1 MATDTTTATDLLP
14 VAPLIPAGLDTPTL
28 VIDLDIVE
36 RNARRM
42 AERVAA
48 RGIALRPHVK
58 THKSVALARI
68 QLDAGASGVTVGTL
82 GEAEVMAEGGITDI
96 LLAYPI
102 WIDDAKATRLRA
114 LHAREGVRL
123 TVGIDS
129 AAGAERLAAAVSGAA
144 KPLGVMIEIDPHYQR
159 TGIDPSAA
167 GELGTHAAGLGLEV
181 RGVFAHGG
189 HAYRGREMV
198 DGAANDE
205 VNAVT
210 IARDSLAA
218 AGFESLVLSA
228 GSTPTA
234 LLDLVA
240 PINEVR
246 PGTYLINDRIEL
258 YMGACA
264 PDDIAMAVAAT
275 VVSDNVPGKFVINAG
290 AKSLTKDM
298 PPYLTGFGMIPEYPD
313 GVIERVSDYHGEV
326 RLPDG
331 AQGPRLGD
339 VVAVVP
345 NHACPVIDLYDTF
358 VATRSGT
365 VVGEWPI
372 DARGRRG

>member
-1 MATDTTTATDLLP
+1 MVTAETLP
-14 VAPLIPAGLDTPTL
+14 LPTAPMLPEGLDTPAL

-42 AERVAA
+42 ADSVAE

-68 QLDAGASGVTVGTL
+68 QLDAGAVGVTVGTL
-82 GEAEVMAEGGITDI
+82 GEAEVMAEGGVTDI

-102 WIDDAKATRLRA
+102 WVDDPKAARLRA
-114 LHAREGVRL
+114 VHEREAVRL

-129 AAGAERLAAAVSGAA
+129 AAGAERLAAAVAGSA
-144 KPLGVMIEIDPHYQR
+144 KPLGVMIEVDPHYQR
-159 TGIDPSAA
+159 TGVDPALA
-167 GELGTHAAGLGLEV
+167 GELGTHAARLGLEV
-181 RGVFAHGG
+181 RGVFTHGG
-189 HAYRGREMV
+189 HAYRGRDMV

-205 VNAVT
+205 LEAVT
-210 IARDSLAA
+210 VARDALAA
-218 AGFESLVLSA
+218 AGFENLTLSA

-234 LLDLVA
+234 LLDLIA
-240 PINEVR
+240 PVNEVR

-264 PDDIAMAVAAT
+264 PDEIAMAVAAT
-275 VVSDNVPGKFVINAG
+275 VVSDNIPGKFVINAG

-298 PPYLTGFGMIPEYPD
+298 PPYLTGFGMIPAYPD

-326 RLPDG
+326 RLPD
-331 AQGPRLGD
+331 AANSPRLGD

-358 VATRSGT
+358 IATRSGT
-365 VVGEWPI
+365 IVGEWPI

>member
-1 MATDTTTATDLLP
+1 MVESMLEVLP
-14 VAPLIPAGLDTPTL
+14 VAPILPPGLDTPAL

-42 AERVAA
+42 AESVAQ

-68 QLDAGASGVTVGTL
+68 QLDAGANGVTVGTL
-82 GEAEVMAEGGITDI
+82 GEAEVMAEGGVNDI

-102 WIDDAKATRLRA
+102 WVDDLKAPRLRA
-114 LHAREGVRL
+114 VHEREGVRL

-129 AAGAERLAAAVSGAA
+129 AAGAERVAAAVTGTT
-144 KPLGVMIEIDPHYQR
+144 KPLGVMIEVDPHYQR
-159 TGIDPSAA
+159 TGIAPEAA
-167 GELGTHAAGLGLEV
+167 GNLGMHAARLGLKV

-189 HAYRGREMV
+189 HAYRGREHIE
-198 DGAANDE
+198 GAATDE
-205 VNAVT
+205 VEAV
-210 IARDSLAA
+210 IAAYYALAEV
-218 AGFESLVLSA
+218 GFSDLVLSV

-264 PDDIAMAVAAT
+264 PDEIAMAVAAT
-275 VVSDNVPGKFVINAG
+275 VVSDNIAGKFVINAG

-298 PPYLTGFGMIPEYPD
+298 PPYLTGFGMIPAFPD

-326 RLPDG
+326 RLPEG
-331 AQGPRLGD
+331 AAAPRLGD

-358 VATRSGT
+358 IATRSGT
-365 VVGEWPI
+365 LVGEWPI

>member
-1 MATDTTTATDLLP
+1 VVTAETLP
-14 VAPLIPAGLDTPTL
+14 LPTAPMLPEGLDTPAL

-36 RNARRM
+36 RSARRM
-42 AERVAA
+42 ADSVAE

-68 QLDAGASGVTVGTL
+68 QLDAGAVGVTVGTL
-82 GEAEVMAEGGITDI
+82 GEAEVMAEGGVTDI

-102 WIDDAKATRLRA
+102 WVDDPKAARLRA
-114 LHAREGVRL
+114 VHEREAVRL

-129 AAGAERLAAAVSGAA
+129 AAGAERIAAALAGSA
-144 KPLGVMIEIDPHYQR
+144 KPLGVMIEVDPHYQR
-159 TGIDPSAA
+159 TGVDPALA
-167 GELGTHAAGLGLEV
+167 GELGTHAARLGLEV
-181 RGVFAHGG
+181 RGVFTHGG
-189 HAYRGREMV
+189 HAYRGRDMV

-205 VNAVT
+205 LEAVT
-210 IARDSLAA
+210 VARDALAA
-218 AGFESLVLSA
+218 AGFENLTLSA

-234 LLDLVA
+234 LLDLIA
-240 PINEVR
+240 PVNEVR

-264 PDDIAMAVAAT
+264 PDEIAMAVAAT
-275 VVSDNVPGKFVINAG
+275 VVSDNIPGKFVINAG

-298 PPYLTGFGMIPEYPD
+298 PPYLTGFGMIPAYPD

-331 AQGPRLGD
+331 AESPRLGD

-358 VATRSGT
+358 MATRSGT
-365 VVGEWPI
+365 LIGEWPI

>member
-1 MATDTTTATDLLP
+1 
-14 VAPLIPAGLDTPTL
+14 LDTPTL

-42 AERVAA
+42 ADSVAA
-48 RGIALRPHVK
+48 RGISLRPHVK
-58 THKSVALARI
+58 THKSIALARI
-68 QLDAGASGVTVGTL
+68 QLDAGAVGVTVGTL
-82 GEAEVMAEGGITDI
+82 GEAEVMAEGGVSDI

-102 WIDDAKATRLRA
+102 WTDEVKAARLRA
-114 LHAREGVRL
+114 VHEREGVRL

-129 AAGAERLAAAVSGAA
+129 AAGAERLAAAVAGSR
-144 KPLGVMIEIDPHYQR
+144 KPLGVMIEVDPHYQR
-159 TGIDPSAA
+159 TGVSPNAA
-167 GELGTHAAGLGLEV
+167 GELGAAAAALGLEV
-181 RGVFAHGG
+181 RGVFVHGG

-198 DGAANDE
+198 DGAAGDE
-205 VNAVT
+205 VAAVT
-210 IARDSLAA
+210 HARDSLEA
-218 AGFESLVLSA
+218 AGFSSLVLSA

-240 PINEVR
+240 PVNEVR

-264 PDDIAMAVAAT
+264 PDEIAMAVAAT
-275 VVSDNVPGKFVINAG
+275 VVSDNIPGKFVINAG

-298 PPYLTGFGMIPEYPD
+298 PPYLSGFGIIPSYPD
-313 GVIERVSDYHGEV
+313 GVIERLSDYHGEV
-326 RLPDG
+326 GLPEG
-331 AQGPRLGD
+331 ADSPRLGD

-358 VATRSGT
+358 IATRSGSI
-365 VVGEWPI
+365 VGEWTI